1 MDGCLPVEAILQ
13 LIRLQAGGRGWGGEE
28 WGGAGGG
35 SAQEAARRSALRSR
49 PEPTSSDTTH
59 SLPSLYETLSVS
71 C

>member
-35 SAQEAARRSALRSR
+35 VHRKQPDALLSG
-49 PEPTSSDTTH
+49 PD
-59 SLPSLYETLSVS
+59 PSQ
-71 C
+71 